1 MKFISLSQKK
11 NGLTV
16 LVNLDKVTAILEKGT
31 YSTVCFTEPND
42 FIDVEETI
50 ETIKKMGVTHNDR

>member
-1 MKFISLSQKK
+1 MKFIGLSQKK

-16 LVNLDKVTAILEKGT
+16 LVNLEKVTSIIEKGT
-31 YSTVCFTEPND
+31 YSTVCFDEPND

-50 ETIKKMGVTHNDR
+50 KTIKERMTVI